1 MFVVALA
8 LLAAAEPSATA
19 QAPTPAPV
27 TKTKRVCRVEEAGT
41 GSITPKRVCVTV
53 PQTQA
58 APVAKPAQDASRERP
73 RQASSGGSND

>member
-8 LLAAAEPSATA
+8 LLAAAEPAATA

-41 GSITPKRVCVTV
+41 GSITPKRV
-53 PQTQA
+53 
-58 APVAKPAQDASRERP
+58 
-73 RQASSGGSND
+73 